1 MNDEVKNIFAAE
13 PAVKLA
19 YLFGSRARGE
29 AGPLSDYD
37 FAVYLDRQM
46 DALAMADLKFKIQSE
61 LCLALATNNIDLV
74 VLNTTYSPEVKY
86 NIINEGQLVY
96 EREPFKVLV
105 EPRIMNEYFDFMGGL
120 RKYGLTKA

>member
-19 YLFGSRARGE
+19 YWFGSRARGE